1 MGIHSEV
8 GTGSPVEQS
17 TFLWE
22 VMNKRMEHLGVL
34 GLVASAHRGSEYPPV
49 RMGCRGL
56 RIKKGSS
63 HFLPQPE
70 TSHNPQAA
78 LSRLCRHVVEN
89 GEFSKFC
96 ENVVQAFVQAIGVY
110 PPESLVEFTVESM
123 GVASSIK
130 VHHPTKP
137 VVMLYAPW
145 LSRNDGFLVN
155 LARDSKLEIIQA
167 VHAKDNPEQVLAS
180 LSLR

>member
-34 GLVASAHRGSEYPPV
+34 GLVPSAHRGSEYPLV
-49 RMGCRGL
+49 RMGYRGL
-56 RIKKGSS
+56 GIKKGSS

-96 ENVVQAFVQAIGVY
+96 ENVVQPRNHSWITKVH
-110 PPESLVEFTVESM
+110 
-123 GVASSIK
+123 ASSWRTSHNKKIS
-130 VHHPTKP
+130 HHPEGAHEFFDFTLHTNTLR
-137 VVMLYAPW
+137 VFFAPNC
-145 LSRNDGFLVN
+145 RF
-155 LARDSKLEIIQA
+155 
-167 VHAKDNPEQVLAS
+167 
-180 LSLR
+180 